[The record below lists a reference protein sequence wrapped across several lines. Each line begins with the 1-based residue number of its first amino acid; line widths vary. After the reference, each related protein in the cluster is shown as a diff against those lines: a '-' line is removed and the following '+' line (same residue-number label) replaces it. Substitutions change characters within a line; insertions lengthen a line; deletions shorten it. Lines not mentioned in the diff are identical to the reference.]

1 MGKRKKREKTKKKS
15 KNEEKK
21 KENGKKCLK
30 MYANDAMTLAA
41 TIDSEMSWRAE
52 KYNEQ

>member
-1 MGKRKKREKTKKKS
+1 M
-15 KNEEKK
+15 K
-21 KENGKKCLK
+21 KENRKKCLK
-30 MYANDAMTLAA
+30 MYANDAMTLAT

>member
-1 MGKRKKREKTKKKS
+1 MGKRKKTG

-21 KENGKKCLK
+21 KENSKMCLK

-41 TIDSEMSWRAE
+41 TIDSEMS
-52 KYNEQ
+52 